1 MYDAKG
7 ELIGDIKPQGDVPQL
22 EAGNNVVQF
31 SCNVPEGVS
40 ARANV
45 TIISQDDTICRR
57 IARMKAGLHWPNE
70 LQSRDMTRRLI
81 NTSFAA
87 SLLIFTADVAVHP
100 ARAQTDTERQDI
112 MMVMEGAGTKK
123 PSSMSVKDKADL
135 MLRRL
140 TRAGQKLLVYS
151 TPAITN
157 DPILPWADIP
167 AKPSDVMAMRACRGE
182 YEPASFV
189 AYPIEGDLTIEVT
202 ATDLKGSAGTIASA
216 SVDIRVVK
224 CWYQAGRWRRLLP
237 AAEVRRR
244 GG

>member
-1 MYDAKG
+1 
-7 ELIGDIKPQGDVPQL
+7 
-22 EAGNNVVQF
+22 
-31 SCNVPEGVS
+31 
-40 ARANV
+40 
-45 TIISQDDTICRR
+45 
-57 IARMKAGLHWPNE
+57 MKAGLHWPNE

-81 NTSFAA
+81 DASFAA
-87 SLLIFTADVAVHP
+87 SLLIYTADVAVHP

-140 TRAGQKLLVYS
+140 TRAGQKLLIYS

-167 AKPSDVMAMRACRGE
+167 AKPTDVMAMRACRGE

-189 AYPIEGDLTIEVT
+189 AYPVDGDLTIEVT
-202 ATDLKGSAGTIASA
+202 ATDLKGDTGTISSA
-216 SVDIRVVK
+216 SVDIRVV
-224 CWYQAGRWRRLLP
+224 
-237 AAEVRRR
+237 
-244 GG
+244 